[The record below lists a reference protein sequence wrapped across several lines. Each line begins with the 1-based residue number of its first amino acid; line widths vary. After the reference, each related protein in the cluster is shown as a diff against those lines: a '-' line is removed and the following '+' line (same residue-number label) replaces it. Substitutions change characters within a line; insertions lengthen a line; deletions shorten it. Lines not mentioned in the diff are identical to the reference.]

1 MSYSNHCGVNLMVL
15 RILIVDDEPAIHEV
29 MDSYLKKFLDD
40 FELITATNG
49 KEAVEKAKVC
59 IDQGHPPDFVLM
71 DMKMPEM
78 NGIECTKTLTEM
90 GVSNIH
96 LLTAYFDTESM
107 RQAVEVGA
115 KGVLKKSEG
124 LASIARKVA
133 DMVRGTREPTP
144 QTSPS

>member
-1 MSYSNHCGVNLMVL
+1 MTL

-29 MDSYLKKFLDD
+29 MDSYLRKFLDD
-40 FELITATNG
+40 YELIKATSG
-49 KEAVEKAKVC
+49 TQAVEKARIC
-59 IDQGHPPDFVLM
+59 IGQGHPPDFVLM

-78 NGIECTKTLTEM
+78 NGLECTRMLTEM

-96 LLTAYFDTESM
+96 LLTAYFDSESLK
-107 RQAVEVGA
+107 QAVEVGA

-133 DMVRGTREPTP
+133 NMVRGTQEPAP
-144 QTSPS
+144 QAGST